1 MQINPFIDY
10 FSFSNELALFYSLF
24 SNCDQHII
32 LSPLIHLQTLCNL
45 ACMPFSVIC
54 WSHIFHSH
62 YMSFKYML
70 FSVHD
75 ILPHCMIFT
84 YNLLWSKIYM
94 NDIIYHSYIF
104 YLHICFELNVNPHA
118 YYLNLNYKK
127 YIK

>member
-1 MQINPFIDY
+1 
-10 FSFSNELALFYSLF
+10 
-24 SNCDQHII
+24 
-32 LSPLIHLQTLCNL
+32 
-45 ACMPFSVIC
+45 
-54 WSHIFHSH
+54 
-62 YMSFKYML
+62 ML